1 MFNRSLFKLCSKFFT
16 LAILAG
22 CLGFLLSDHIP
33 VALASTCDS
42 NFAYDVLA
50 CLDGWPRRD
59 GVPAPDCN
67 TYPGQYEC
75 CYNTYTNSYDLCVLQ
90 NGPIGA
96 TMLQPVTQPAP
107 DPNAEQ
113 PSLIELKVR
122 SCRMFGT
129 GHNTRYNTCMAN
141 GGSNDFCCMFAWT
154 L

>member
-1 MFNRSLFKLCSKFFT
+1 MFNRSLPKLCSKILM

-22 CLGFLLSDHIP
+22 CLGFLYSDQIP

-42 NFAYDVLA
+42 NFAYNVLA
-50 CLDGWPRRD
+50 CMEGSPPQQ
-59 GVPAPDCN
+59 GAAPYNCN

-75 CYNTYTNSYDLCVLQ
+75 CFNTYTDSYDLCVLQ

-96 TMLQPVTQPAP
+96 TMLQPVQQPQP

-129 GHNTRYNTCMAN
+129 GHNIRYTSCMSN
-141 GGSNDFCCMFAWT
+141 GGTDDFCCMYAWT
-154 L
+154 F

>member
-22 CLGFLLSDHIP
+22 CLGFLSSDYVP

-50 CLDGWPRRD
+50 CMDGWPPREE
-59 GVPAPDCN
+59 APPYSCN
-67 TYPGQYEC
+67 TYPGRYEC
-75 CYNTYTNSYDLCVLQ
+75 CFNTYTNSYDLCVLQ

-96 TMLQPVTQPAP
+96 VMLQPVTQPSP

-141 GGSNDFCCMFAWT
+141 GGSNDFCCMYAWT